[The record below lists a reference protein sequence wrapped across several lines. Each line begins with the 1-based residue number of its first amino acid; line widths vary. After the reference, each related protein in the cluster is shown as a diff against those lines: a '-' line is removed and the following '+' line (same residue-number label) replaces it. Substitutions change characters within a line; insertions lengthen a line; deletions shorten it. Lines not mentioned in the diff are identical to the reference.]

1 MTRFTRADDASTFSH
16 WCQLNMRY
24 VRLGLVLWSAL
35 IHFAHAAE
43 RTVAS
48 TTAKDRPNIV
58 LIISDDQAWTDYS
71 FMGHPHI
78 RTPNLDQLAAESLTF
93 THGYVPSSLCCPSL
107 ATIIT
112 GLYPHQHGITSN
124 DPPQRPG
131 NPSKEQRA
139 AEFEAGRALM
149 NRKLDAVATL
159 PRILAAQG
167 YLSLQTGKW
176 WQGDFHHGGFTHGM
190 TKGSRHG
197 DEGLKIGRETMQ
209 PIYDFIET
217 APRDN
222 RPFLVWY
229 APMMPHQPHTPPQG
243 LLDKYLAVA
252 PSPHVGRYWAM
263 VEWFDETVGT
273 LLKHLSDNGQRD
285 NTIVVFVADNGW
297 ITDPQTGNYAPKSKQ
312 SPYDGGI
319 RTPIMIRW
327 PGHIQP
333 RRSEVPVSSIDLLP
347 TLLSLLQLPINITLP
362 GTDLLSP
369 ATAKRDAIFGECF
382 THNAVDLNH
391 PAASLRWRWV
401 IAGNWKLILPAQQNE
416 ATGPAELYELNA
428 DPSEEHN
435 VALQHPELVKD
446 LTKKLNDSW
455 SATP

>member
-1 MTRFTRADDASTFSH
+1 
-16 WCQLNMRY
+16 MRY
-24 VRLGLVLWSAL
+24 LCLGLVLWSAL
-35 IHFAHAAE
+35 IHFAAACE
-43 RTVAS
+43 HSNLGA
-48 TTAKDRPNIV
+48 TANDRPNIV

-131 NPSKEQRA
+131 NVSKEQRA
-139 AEFEAGRALM
+139 AEFESGRTQM

-159 PRILAAQG
+159 PRILATHG
-167 YLSLQTGKW
+167 YQSLQTGKW
-176 WQGDFHHGGFTHGM
+176 WQGDYHHGGFTHGM

-209 PIYDFIET
+209 PIYDFVESEH
-217 APRDN
+217 RDH
-222 RPFLVWY
+222 RPFFVWY
-229 APMMPHQPHTPPQG
+229 APMMPHQPHTPPQR
-243 LLDKYLAVA
+243 LLDKYLTVA
-252 PSPHVGRYWAM
+252 PSPHVARYWAM
-263 VEWFDETVGT
+263 VEWFDETVGM
-273 LLKHLSDNGQRD
+273 LLKHLSDNGLRD

-297 ITDPQTGNYAPKSKQ
+297 ITDPQTGGYAPKSKQ

-327 PGHIQP
+327 PGHVP
-333 RRSEVPVSSIDLLP
+333 PCRSEVPVSTIDLLP
-347 TLLSLLQLPINITLP
+347 TLLSLLHLPKNTTLP

-369 ATAKRDAIFGECF
+369 AATKRDAIFGECF
-382 THNAVDLNH
+382 THNAVDLNR

-401 IAGNWKLILPAQQNE
+401 IAGNWKLILPAPQNE
-416 ATGPAELYELNA
+416 VHGLPELYKLNT
-428 DPSEEHN
+428 DPSEQN
-435 VALQHPELVKD
+435 NLTSQHPELVTA
-446 LTKKLNDSW
+446 LTKKLNAWW